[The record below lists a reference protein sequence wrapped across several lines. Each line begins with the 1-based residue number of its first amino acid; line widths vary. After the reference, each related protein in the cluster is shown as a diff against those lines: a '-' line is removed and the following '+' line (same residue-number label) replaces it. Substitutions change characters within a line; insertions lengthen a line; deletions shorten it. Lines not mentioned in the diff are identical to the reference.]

1 MTPAPTYPIGR
12 AFSESRIA
20 VDDGYIWPF
29 TREKMVT
36 PGAIRERMVEDI
48 AAEVRD
54 RTQDAVVSIDNLRRL
69 GWTLRQIEA
78 HATIAFA
85 VYKTETGVRHASG
98 AIVRRDSAAAI
109 AGSAAAALLLVASVA
124 LWAGHATGLL

>member
-1 MTPAPTYPIGR
+1 MQPHPVSQTPV
-12 AFSESRIA
+12 SEERRA
-20 VDDGYIWPF
+20 VDDGYIWPVE
-29 TREKMVT
+29 RPAMV
-36 PGAIRERMVEDI
+36 GAKTIRERMVEDI
-48 AAEVRD
+48 AAEVRE

-85 VYKTETGVRHASG
+85 AYKAETGVRHASG

-109 AGSAAAALLLVASVA
+109 AGSAAAALLLVVSVG
-124 LWAGHATGLL
+124 LWAGHATGVL